1 MRQLT
6 QKRLIAQGYDL
17 HLINSTPRII
27 PLTKWTPM
35 TCATIGLVGVLLKS
49 PEYLIILGL
58 CTSIG
63 AFTNRSFF
71 DLLYK
76 YIFSYIFRFGE
87 MPEHK
92 IQRKIG
98 CGIGAC
104 MFIVSGIGFYIQNP
118 YLVYIPSLFM
128 ITFAFIAGIFN
139 WCFVSTFYTLA
150 CGRTKNKCC

>member
-1 MRQLT
+1 MKPLT
-6 QKRLIAQGYDL
+6 QKLLIAQGYDL
-17 HLINSTPRII
+17 QTISQTPNII
-27 PLTKWTPM
+27 PLAKWTPLA
-35 TCATIGLVGVLLKS
+35 CATFGLIGVLLKS
-49 PEYLIILGL
+49 PEYLVILGM

-63 AFTNRSFF
+63 AFANNSFY

-104 MFIVSGIGFYIQNP
+104 AFIISGAGFYIGNF
-118 YLVYIPSLFM
+118 YMAYIPSLFM
-128 ITFAFIAGIFN
+128 ITFAYIAGCFN
-139 WCFVSTFYTLA
+139 WCFVSTFYTMFS
-150 CGRTKNKCC
+150 RQKPECC